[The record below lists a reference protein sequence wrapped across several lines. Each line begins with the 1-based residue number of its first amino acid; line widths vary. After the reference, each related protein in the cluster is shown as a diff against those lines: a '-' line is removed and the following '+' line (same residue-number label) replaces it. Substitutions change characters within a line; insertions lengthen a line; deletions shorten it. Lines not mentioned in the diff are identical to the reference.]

1 MGCRT
6 EDDDANVIFRTG
18 PRVTHVVLECALV
31 LASTLLETP
40 EQENISLVTCC
51 RKMKVKRSYRCHD
64 GIFFRTLISVST
76 ALQANQATKNKR
88 SKHTSPEKLRSARE
102 LKCRFQC
109 DVVCH
114 YCHVTH
120 S

>member
-64 GIFFRTLISVST
+64 GIFFSNSDLRLHG
-76 ALQANQATKNKR
+76 ATGEPSDKKQ
-88 SKHTSPEKLRSARE
+88 EVE
-102 LKCRFQC
+102 
-109 DVVCH
+109 
-114 YCHVTH
+114 TH
-120 S
+120 FTGEAA